1 MALMSGTLVSIR
13 ACVFYARTLCT
24 SHLTST
30 LKRSVERAVSSYS
43 GQSHFVLKSRW
54 TNHISKQT
62 HAAVVKRRKCV
73 WPVLLRLVRFWP
85 IRRNT
90 GHTHFP
96 ALGDSCMCLLRDM
109 SGSALFLW
117 KTWSLIANCKIVATD
132 STRVLILII
141 CLFIFNSYTTG
152 TVMSVTLSCDHRVV
166 DGAVGAQW
174 LSAFK
179 NYLEKPLT
187 MLL

>member
-1 MALMSGTLVSIR
+1 MQLSSSAGN
-13 ACVFYARTLCT
+13 ACGQFY
-24 SHLTST
+24 
-30 LKRSVERAVSSYS
+30 
-43 GQSHFVLKSRW
+43 FW
-54 TNHISKQT
+54 
-62 HAAVVKRRKCV
+62 
-73 WPVLLRLVRFWP
+73 LVRFWP

-96 ALGDSCMCLLRDM
+96 ALGDSCMRLLRDM

-141 CLFIFNSYTTG
+141 CLFIFNRYTTG

-187 MLL
+187 MLLWSTTWIELIVVLLNFYFNSGRKIVKTAGKRALK

>member
-73 WPVLLRLVRFWP
+73 WPVLLL
-85 IRRNT
+85 I
-90 GHTHFP
+90 

-141 CLFIFNSYTTG
+141 CIFIFNRYTTG